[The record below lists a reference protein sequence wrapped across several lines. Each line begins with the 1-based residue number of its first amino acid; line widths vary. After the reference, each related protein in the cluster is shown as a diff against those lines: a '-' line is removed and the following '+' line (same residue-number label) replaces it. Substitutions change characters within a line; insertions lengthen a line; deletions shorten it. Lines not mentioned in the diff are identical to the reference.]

1 MNERD
6 FCFWLQ
12 GFMEISGKNCQLN
25 PEQVKIIRDHLSLV
39 FNKIT
44 PVYDNLPN
52 YAYQEAL
59 LNTKYIDNN
68 SKLYC

>member
-1 MNERD
+1 MSERD

-44 PVYDNLPN
+44 PVYDNLPK
-52 YAYQEAL
+52 YVQQEEI
-59 LNTKYIDNN
+59 LNTKYKDIDRQP
-68 SKLYC
+68 LC

>member
-1 MNERD
+1 MSERD

-12 GFMEISGKNCQLN
+12 GFMGISGKNCQLN

-44 PVYDNLPN
+44 PVYDNLPK
-52 YAYQEAL
+52 YVQQEAI
-59 LNTKYIDNN
+59 LNTKYKDIDRQP
-68 SKLYC
+68 LC